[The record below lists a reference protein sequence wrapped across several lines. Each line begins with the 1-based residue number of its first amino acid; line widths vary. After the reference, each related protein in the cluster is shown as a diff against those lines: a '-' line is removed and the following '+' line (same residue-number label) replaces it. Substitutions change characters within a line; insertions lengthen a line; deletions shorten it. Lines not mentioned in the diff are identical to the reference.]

1 MKERFQRFMA
11 GRYGADQLSNTTL
24 VVLVVLMVINMFAR
38 TFIINILVLAGLV
51 WIYFRMFSRNCQN
64 RYQENEKFLGLKN
77 KVVGFFK
84 KEKNIASQ
92 RKDFRIYTC
101 PKCKQKIRVPKG
113 KGKICV
119 TCPKCKTEFIKKS

>member
-1 MKERFQRFMA
+1 MA

>member
-1 MKERFQRFMA
+1 MA

-77 KVVGFFK
+77 KVVDFFK

-92 RKDFRIYTC
+92 KKDFRIYTC